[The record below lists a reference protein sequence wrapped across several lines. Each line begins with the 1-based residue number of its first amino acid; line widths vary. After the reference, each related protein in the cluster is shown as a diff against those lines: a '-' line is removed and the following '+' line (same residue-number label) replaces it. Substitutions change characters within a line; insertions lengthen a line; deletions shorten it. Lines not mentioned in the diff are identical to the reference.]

1 MYILKYLFIIS
12 CIFVSGVFAQENSFD
27 TFDQYRK
34 DHKDINIMQEIF
46 PTPNS
51 SYTVDLSSSKNEKDG
66 KTYLELIALNERVW
80 EGEVVETER
89 YFEPIKSPHIF
100 YGYVNEK
107 LDIVLVQ
114 KLDPGFSSRAF
125 VINEIYLLDKVNERV
140 RSVRSMGDVLQIC
153 PYKEGVL
160 IYQQAG
166 GIYGIR
172 LHKIYTYVRLN
183 DDQCS
188 TTTEIVDTEI
198 PFEEDLKK

>member
-1 MYILKYLFIIS
+1 MYILKYLFIIA
-12 CIFVSGVFAQENSFD
+12 FVFAGSIFSQENSFD

-34 DHKDINIMQEIF
+34 DYKDINIMQEIF
-46 PTPNS
+46 PAPNS
-51 SYTVDLSSSKNEKDG
+51 SYIVDVCSSKNENDG
-66 KTYLELIALNERVW
+66 KTYVELNAFNDRVW
-80 EGEVVETER
+80 MGEVVETER
-89 YFEPIKSPHIF
+89 YFEPIKTPHIF

-107 LDIVLVQ
+107 LDILLIQ
-114 KLDPGFSSRAF
+114 KLDLGFSSRAF
-125 VINEIYLLDKVNERV
+125 VINEIYLLDKVNSRI
-140 RSVRSMGDVLQIC
+140 RSVKSMGNVVQIC

-183 DDQCS
+183 DDQTS
-188 TTTEIVDTEI
+188 TTTDIIDTEI